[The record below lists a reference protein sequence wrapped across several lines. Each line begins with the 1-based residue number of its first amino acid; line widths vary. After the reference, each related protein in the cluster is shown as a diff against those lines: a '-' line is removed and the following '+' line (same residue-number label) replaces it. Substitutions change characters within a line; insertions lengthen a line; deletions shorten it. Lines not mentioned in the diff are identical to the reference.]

1 MIFSDKMDK
10 AEQDSLL
17 TLIYYPKE
25 KLNMLYRE
33 GQVTG
38 EWARTTL
45 ERMIDLA
52 KLLSSKYTRSKVRKA
67 TPEAFRFIIDEL
79 IHAQPDEDQNQLVYH
94 RKILDTILET
104 GSTRQFIYALAA
116 LIKRL
121 AVDHLHII
129 GDIYD
134 RGAHADKSSIP

>member
-1 MIFSDKMDK
+1 MSG
-10 AEQDSLL
+10 
-17 TLIYYPKE
+17 PG
-25 KLNMLYRE
+25 R
-33 GQVTG
+33 
-38 EWARTTL
+38 TL

-134 RGAHADKSSIP
+134 RGPMLIKSSTP